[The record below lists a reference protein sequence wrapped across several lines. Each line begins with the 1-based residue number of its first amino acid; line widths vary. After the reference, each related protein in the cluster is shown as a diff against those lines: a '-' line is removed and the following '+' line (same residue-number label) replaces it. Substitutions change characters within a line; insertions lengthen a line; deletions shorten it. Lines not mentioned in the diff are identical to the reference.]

1 MRPVMQ
7 TRYGDPGGNCFEACI
22 ASITGIELERIPH
35 FLGEGWFEDYVAWLR
50 HAGWNAVWWDAG
62 AGGIPPGFAIA
73 SGPGPRGV
81 RHSVVSLDGEL
92 AHDPH
97 PSNASLESVDMWT
110 LVWRREAGDA
120 DVLLE
125 WANREVGA

>member
-7 TRYGDPGGNCFEACI
+7 TTYGDPGGNCFEACI

-73 SGPGPRGV
+73 SGQPEPHNRKPV
-81 RHSVVSLDGEL
+81 RVPMKVVRQRRRRRLLRDSLRSL
-92 AHDPH
+92 AKG
-97 PSNASLESVDMWT
+97 W
-110 LVWRREAGDA
+110 GK
-120 DVLLE
+120 
-125 WANREVGA
+125 